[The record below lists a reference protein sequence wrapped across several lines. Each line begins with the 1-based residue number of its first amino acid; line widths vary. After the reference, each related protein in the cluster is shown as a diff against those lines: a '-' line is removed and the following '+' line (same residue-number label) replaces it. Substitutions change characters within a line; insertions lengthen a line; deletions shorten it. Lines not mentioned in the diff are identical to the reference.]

1 MTTHPAGSIEQHP
14 DIVEMRA
21 RYEAAAETPVA
32 QGVNGVIA
40 LTGLYLAASPWIVGF
55 SGLTNLTVNNLIVG
69 VALALLAAGFASA
82 YGRTHTMTWVA
93 PVIGIWTIIA
103 PWVVAGDMSTT
114 STIWSNVV
122 TGAIAVVFGAAAM
135 GVATMRKH
143 V

>member
-55 SGLTNLTVNNLIVG
+55 SGLTNLAINDLIAG
-69 VALALLAAGFASA
+69 VALALLAVGFASA
-82 YGRTHTMTWVA
+82 YGRTHAMTWVA

-122 TGAIAVVFGAAAM
+122 TGAIALVFGAGAMGLAAM
-135 GVATMRKH
+135 RRT
-143 V
+143 